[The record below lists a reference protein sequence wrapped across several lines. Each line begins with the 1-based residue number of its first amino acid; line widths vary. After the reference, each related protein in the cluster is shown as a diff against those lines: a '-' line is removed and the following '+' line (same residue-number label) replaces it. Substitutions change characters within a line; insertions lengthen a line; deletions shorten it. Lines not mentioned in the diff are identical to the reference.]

1 MRQKEVL
8 QKLSKEIR
16 DLHHITIEKHVFHY
30 HGNHS
35 AYMGFPTS
43 LIERIEE
50 DGITIDIRVG
60 EGSITLWKN
69 HPTVHLILFDRKVM
83 NRRLARKRRKEKEVN
98 KVGPMPRKLPEQSDT
113 SMLDLPGTG

>member
-8 QKLSKEIR
+8 QKISKEIR
-16 DLHHITIEKHVFHY
+16 DLHNIAIEKHTFHR
-30 HGNHS
+30 HGDHD

-43 LIERIEE
+43 LIESIEE
-50 DGITIDIRVG
+50 GTITISIRVKSG
-60 EGSITLWKN
+60 ILTLWKN
-69 HPTVHLILFDRKVM
+69 HSSAHLALFDRKAM
-83 NRRLARKRRKEKEVN
+83 NRRLARKRKKEKEVN